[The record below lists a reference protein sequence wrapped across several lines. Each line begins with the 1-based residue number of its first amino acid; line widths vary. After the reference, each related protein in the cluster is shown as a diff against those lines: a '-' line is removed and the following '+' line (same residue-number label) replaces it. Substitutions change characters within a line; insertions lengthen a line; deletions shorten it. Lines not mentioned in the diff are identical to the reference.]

1 MTRIGLLSDTH
12 GWLDQAIFKHFAEV
26 NEIWHA
32 GDWGK
37 NEMLD
42 ELMAFKPVRAVFGN
56 IDDNHLRNRLP
67 EKNCFRCEDVQVAML
82 HIAGYPG
89 KYNSQAKALI
99 KECRPQLFVTG
110 HSHILKILYDHNLQH
125 LHINPGAAGQ
135 QGWHQQRTIVRF
147 SIDGKEIKDCEIIE
161 LGRRGSQ

>member
-12 GWLDQAIFKHFAEV
+12 GWLDKAIFRHFEEV

-32 GDWGK
+32 GDWGR
-37 NEMLD
+37 NELLD
-42 ELMAFKPVRAVFGN
+42 ELMNFKPVIGVFGN
-56 IDDNHLRNRLP
+56 IDDNQLRNRLP
-67 EKNCFRCEDVQVAML
+67 EQNCFRCEEVQVAML

-89 KYNSQAKALI
+89 RYNSQAKALI
-99 KECRPQLFVTG
+99 KECRPQLFITG

-147 SIDGKEIKDCEIIE
+147 SIDGKDIKDCEIIE